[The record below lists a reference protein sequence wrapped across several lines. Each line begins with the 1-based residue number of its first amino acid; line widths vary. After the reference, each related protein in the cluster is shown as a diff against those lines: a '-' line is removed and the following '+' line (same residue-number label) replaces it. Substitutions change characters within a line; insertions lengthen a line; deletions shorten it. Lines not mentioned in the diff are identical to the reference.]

1 MKTIH
6 ILLVEDNF
14 LHLKLIKKMLG
25 TDSKKIVAVSTLKEC
40 IDHLNTNNFDVVL
53 LDLNLPDSK
62 GKDTFR
68 DVHEYRKDLPIILI
82 TGSEDENFALELI
95 REGAQDYI
103 TKQRLSPEILSRS
116 IYYSIERQALLQDVI
131 EQKERIQS
139 IEQERTIIQQ
149 ALIHSRENFYRSVAE
164 SPLGIR
170 IVTDDGET
178 IYANKAILDI
188 YGFDNIEEFKRTSVK
203 DRYTPESYKEYLQR
217 RCCRKNGEIGSS
229 SKYEI
234 SIVRKNGEIRH
245 LLVYR
250 KRVLWND
257 QMQYQVLYSDI
268 TKRKV
273 AEQEVQEKN
282 EMLHDIIADRNK
294 FFSIIAHDLK
304 GPLGTFVA
312 ITKILSDALQTMS
325 PVEVKE
331 IVENLKKSA
340 SNVYSLLENLLTWSQ
355 LKRDRIKFAPEM
367 LHVKKQVKTSLD
379 ALHESVVRKEI
390 AIFIPIPDDL
400 KVFADQQM
408 FHTIIRN
415 LVSNAVKFTPRG
427 GRIDVTARC
436 CADHCIEICVR
447 DSGVGIPAEIKNKL
461 FHLPEK
467 ITRTGTD
474 GEAGTGL
481 GISLCKEFV
490 EKHGGRIWVES
501 EVGEGSSFFMTF
513 PAPEK

>member
-40 IDHLNTNNFDVVL
+40 IDQLNTNNFDVVL

-217 RCCRKNGEIGSS
+217 RCCRKNGE
-229 SKYEI
+229 
-234 SIVRKNGEIRH
+234 
-245 LLVYR
+245 
-250 KRVLWND
+250 
-257 QMQYQVLYSDI
+257 
-268 TKRKV
+268 
-273 AEQEVQEKN
+273 
-282 EMLHDIIADRNK
+282 
-294 FFSIIAHDLK
+294 
-304 GPLGTFVA
+304 
-312 ITKILSDALQTMS
+312 
-325 PVEVKE
+325 
-331 IVENLKKSA
+331 
-340 SNVYSLLENLLTWSQ
+340 
-355 LKRDRIKFAPEM
+355 
-367 LHVKKQVKTSLD
+367 
-379 ALHESVVRKEI
+379 
-390 AIFIPIPDDL
+390 
-400 KVFADQQM
+400 
-408 FHTIIRN
+408 
-415 LVSNAVKFTPRG
+415 
-427 GRIDVTARC
+427 
-436 CADHCIEICVR
+436 
-447 DSGVGIPAEIKNKL
+447 
-461 FHLPEK
+461 
-467 ITRTGTD
+467 
-474 GEAGTGL
+474 
-481 GISLCKEFV
+481 
-490 EKHGGRIWVES
+490 
-501 EVGEGSSFFMTF
+501 
-513 PAPEK
+513 